1 MNKNWDFEDI
11 ETQQK
16 HGLEWWIK
24 KITFNFRSNFG
35 RPRIQPACFCFFFL
49 GKFQDEEMNKC
60 VTNKNRKG
68 GILMVDPTALKNL
81 QITFDGS
88 EIRRE
93 NHLTCIRNPAN

>member
-1 MNKNWDFEDI
+1 MAWNDELKKSRSTSGQTLE
-11 ETQQK
+11 
-16 HGLEWWIK
+16 GLE
-24 KITFNFRSNFG
+24 FNLHVFV
-35 RPRIQPACFCFFFL
+35 FFL

-88 EIRRE
+88 KIRRE

>member
-1 MNKNWDFEDI
+1 MAWNDELKKSRSTSGQTLE
-11 ETQQK
+11 
-16 HGLEWWIK
+16 GLEFNLHVFVFFSG
-24 KITFNFRSNFG
+24 KISGWRNEQ
-35 RPRIQPACFCFFFL
+35 IA
-49 GKFQDEEMNKC
+49 
-60 VTNKNRKG
+60 NKNRKG